1 MTTAIKPFTVRDEKG
16 RPQSFKPGD
25 EVPDEIAALVG
36 AHVLDQ
42 VPEVDDTPSVEEL
55 TAAGADEKLVAVL
68 ADKDA
73 EIELL
78 TEQVEELETELKTL
92 REFHEKVT
100 SGDLS
105 DLDLDSIGTPP
116 ADPGKPE
123 GEPVPPAQPLFD
135 PSEHNVATVL
145 AHLEGADEAEDARV
159 RGLERAGKA
168 RAGILGDD
176 A

>member
-1 MTTAIKPFTVRDEKG
+1 MTKATATFTIRDEQG
-16 RPQSFKPGD
+16 IARTFHEGD
-25 EVPDEIAALVG
+25 TVPDEIAAHVG
-36 AHVLDQ
+36 DHVVDR
-42 VPEVDDTPSVEEL
+42 VPEIPEAGPSVEDL
-55 TAAGADEKLVAVL
+55 TAAGADEELLKQL

-78 TEQVEELETELKTL
+78 TEQVEGLETELATL

-116 ADPGKPE
+116 ADGESSGADETPPE
-123 GEPVPPAQPLFD
+123 PLFD
-135 PSEHNVATVL
+135 PSEHDVPTVL
-145 AHLEGADEAEDARV
+145 AHLETADETEDARV
-159 RGLERAGKA
+159 RAAERAGKN
-168 RAGILGDD
+168 RKTILGDD